1 MKLGNYDKTTYQLY
15 QISNRSYLKRRT
27 YNAIGA

>member
-1 MKLGNYDKTTYQLY
+1 MKSKNYDKTPYQFHK
-15 QISNRSYLKRRT
+15 ISNRSYLKRRT